1 MSARHSHAAAILS
14 AAVRLTMPRKLPFG
28 SNCSPALSTA
38 AATSIG
44 PNSTSTSSKAAA
56 SSSTSS
62 AIRKTQPPAAPS
74 LAASSLPT
82 CKYGA
87 QCYQV
92 NPNHHARFLHPAKPV
107 AASATVGNTADDDRS
122 SGLAVNDGSEELN
135 DKGSEQEDAG
145 VSDEGDQA
153 EDASS
158 AAPTI
163 TLPKP
168 NVTLADGDTRVV
180 ASKTSSSTY
189 TIKRT
194 ADHYYCTCPAW
205 RNQGAAPVNAR
216 SCKHLK
222 ELLGDAYENARCLL
236 NGGPAPGASSTTVK
250 RKGMDPAAGGPVAK
264 KAKAVAPP
272 LLLAQ
277 SWNIATGAD
286 PTGWWISEK
295 LDGVRAYWDPNEKKI
310 FSRLGNAFTAP
321 DWFLEALPT
330 DMSLDG
336 ELFVGRK
343 QFSQTVSIVKTHN
356 STQWH
361 NLAFHVFDSPSIGH
375 LPFEARQAALAKW
388 VKTADPAIVKL
399 TEQTLCKGR
408 QHVLDMLKKVEALG
422 AEGLMLRQPASSYEG
437 KRSKTLLK
445 VKTFFDAE
453 AEVIGYEPGKGRN
466 KGVCGALKVVME
478 SGKQF
483 KIGTGL
489 DDDCRRNPPPVGSI
503 VTYRFQELTNDEVPR
518 FPSYV
523 GLRVDCTAAKDYVFP
538 KGATPIAGD

>member
-1 MSARHSHAAAILS
+1 
-14 AAVRLTMPRKLPFG
+14 MPRKLPFG
-28 SNCSPALSTA
+28 NTAGTSKKPANPVGRTPKSP
-38 AATSIG
+38 
-44 PNSTSTSSKAAA
+44 KAA
-56 SSSTSS
+56 
-62 AIRKTQPPAAPS
+62 PAAPVAT
-74 LAASSLPT
+74 LSLPA

-92 NPNHHARFLHPAKPV
+92 NTQHLANFSHHSKVSAKRDLPV
-107 AASATVGNTADDDRS
+107 VGVASAAGTNGDDHALAGDSADEAGP
-122 SGLAVNDGSEELN
+122 SGKGSENEDSADVDEDSAEELN
-135 DKGSEQEDAG
+135 
-145 VSDEGDQA
+145 A
-153 EDASS
+153 ES
-158 AAPTI
+158 AAPTPTI
-163 TLPKP
+163 SLPKP
-168 NVTLADGDTRVV
+168 KAILADGDTRQVT
-180 ASKTSSSTY
+180 SQTSSATY

-194 ADHYYCTCPAW
+194 GDHYYCTCPAW
-205 RNQGAAPVNAR
+205 RNQGGAPVDAR

-222 ELLGDAYENARCLL
+222 QLLGEEYENARCLL
-236 NGGPAPGASSTTVK
+236 NGGPPPGAPSTMVK
-250 RKGMDPAAGGPVAK
+250 RKGTADPAAGGPAAK

-277 SWNIATGAD
+277 SWNIATGID

-321 DWFLEALPT
+321 EWFLNALPT

-356 STQWH
+356 STKWH
-361 NLAFHVFDSPSIGH
+361 SLAFHVFDAPSLGA
-375 LPFEARQAALAKW
+375 LPFEARQAALAKF
-388 VKTADPAIVKL
+388 VATVDPGIVKL
-399 TEQTLCKGR
+399 TEQTRCKDR

-478 SGKQF
+478 SGKPF

-503 VTYRFQELTNDEVPR
+503 VTYRFQELTQDKVPR

-523 GLRVDCTAAKDYVFP
+523 GLRVDCVAAKDYVFP
-538 KGATPIAGD
+538 

>member
-1 MSARHSHAAAILS
+1 
-14 AAVRLTMPRKLPFG
+14 MPRKLPFG
-28 SNCSPALSTA
+28 NKASTSKNAAVPVA
-38 AATSIG
+38 AATATASVTGRTPKG
-44 PNSTSTSSKAAA
+44 PKPAPTAPIA
-56 SSSTSS
+56 SLS
-62 AIRKTQPPAAPS
+62 Q
-74 LAASSLPT
+74 LA

-92 NPNHHARFLHPAKPV
+92 NPQHLAKFSHPPKASAKPDPPVVSVASVDESNEDDQAV
-107 AASATVGNTADDDRS
+107 AAESADQAGP
-122 SGLAVNDGSEELN
+122 N
-135 DKGSEQEDAG
+135 DKGSDNEDDAD
-145 VSDEGDQA
+145 VDEDEAQDV
-153 EDASS
+153 DATS
-158 AAPTI
+158 AAPSPT
-163 TLPKP
+163 TPLPKP
-168 NVTLADGDTRVV
+168 KAMLADGDTRQVT
-180 ASKTSSSTY
+180 SKTSSATY

-194 ADHYYCTCPAW
+194 GDHYYCTCPAW
-205 RNQGAAPVNAR
+205 RNQGGAPVDAR

-222 ELLGDAYENARCLL
+222 ELLGEEYENARCLL
-236 NGGPAPGASSTTVK
+236 NGGPPPGAPSATVK
-250 RKGMDPAAGGPVAK
+250 RKGTADPAASGSAAK

-277 SWNIATGAD
+277 SWNIATGID

-295 LDGVRAYWDPNEKKI
+295 LDGVRAYWDPTEKKI

-321 DWFLEALPT
+321 DWFLNALPT

-336 ELFVGRK
+336 ELFVGRN

-356 STQWH
+356 STKWH
-361 NLAFHVFDSPSIGH
+361 SLAFHVFDAPS
-375 LPFEARQAALAKW
+375 LAAQPFEARQAALAKF
-388 VKTADPAIVKL
+388 VATADPGIVKL
-399 TEQTLCKGR
+399 TEQTRCKDR
-408 QHVLDMLKKVEALG
+408 QHVLDMLKQVEALG
-422 AEGLMLRQPASSYEG
+422 AEGLMLRQPGSSYEG

-453 AEVIGYEPGKGRN
+453 AEVIGHEPGKGRN

-503 VTYRFQELTNDEVPR
+503 VTYRFQELTQDKVPR

-523 GLRVDCTAAKDYVFP
+523 GLRVDCVAAKDYVFS
-538 KGATPIAGD
+538 

>member
-1 MSARHSHAAAILS
+1 
-14 AAVRLTMPRKLPFG
+14 MPRKLPFG
-28 SNCSPALSTA
+28 NKAVPVV
-38 AATSIG
+38 AATA
-44 PNSTSTSSKAAA
+44 TA
-56 SSSTSS
+56 SVTARTPKSPKPSP
-62 AIRKTQPPAAPS
+62 IAPIAS
-74 LAASSLPT
+74 LSLLA

-92 NPNHHARFLHPAKPV
+92 NPQHLAKFSHPPNASAKPDPPVVNVASVDKSSEDDQAV
-107 AASATVGNTADDDRS
+107 AAESADEAGPN
-122 SGLAVNDGSEELN
+122 G
-135 DKGSEQEDAG
+135 KGSANEDDAD
-145 VSDEGDQA
+145 VDEDKAQDL
-153 EDASS
+153 DATS
-158 AAPTI
+158 AALTSTAP
-163 TLPKP
+163 LPKP
-168 NVTLADGDTRVV
+168 KAILADGDTRQVT
-180 ASKTSSSTY
+180 SKTSSATY

-194 ADHYYCTCPAW
+194 GDHYYCTCPAW
-205 RNQGAAPVNAR
+205 RNQGGAPVDAR

-222 ELLGDAYENARCLL
+222 ELLGEEYENARCLL
-236 NGGPAPGASSTTVK
+236 NGGPLPGAPSATVK
-250 RKGMDPAAGGPVAK
+250 RKGTADPAASGSAAK

-277 SWNIATGAD
+277 SWNIATGID

-295 LDGVRAYWDPNEKKI
+295 LDGVRAYWDPTEKKI

-321 DWFLEALPT
+321 DWFLNALPT

-356 STQWH
+356 STKWH
-361 NLAFHVFDSPSIGH
+361 SLAFHVFDAPS
-375 LPFEARQAALAKW
+375 LAAQPFEARQAALAKF
-388 VKTADPAIVKL
+388 VATADPGILKL
-399 TEQTLCKGR
+399 TEQTRCKDR
-408 QHVLDMLKKVEALG
+408 QHVLDMLKQVEALG
-422 AEGLMLRQPASSYEG
+422 AEGLMLRQPGSCYEG

-453 AEVIGYEPGKGRN
+453 AEVIGHEPGKGRN

-503 VTYRFQELTNDEVPR
+503 VTYRFQELTQDKVPR

-523 GLRVDCTAAKDYVFP
+523 GLRVDCAAAKDYVFS
-538 KGATPIAGD
+538 